1 MSGAIPESLALRVV
15 EIAREWKP
23 EGMAPEAWVAS
34 LTPEDVADILAEAAE
49 RENRM
54 LRSMARG
61 TDPWARAAK
70 DEVIRRAYDAC
81 RETAAGVAQ

>member
-23 EGMAPEAWVAS
+23 AGIAPEAWVAS
-34 LTPEDVADILAEAAE
+34 LTPEDVADILAEAVAQE
-49 RENRM
+49 QRLCIE
-54 LRSMARG
+54 LITGAS
-61 TDPWARAAK
+61 PWARAAM

-81 RETAAGVAQ
+81 RETEASL